1 VLPRIDADFVALL
14 LATANGNL
22 TSKVVPQTNEVAT
35 TVVMV
40 ANGYPGDYDKGQAI
54 TGLNKIASGV
64 VFHAGTKASGDNIV
78 TNGGRVLAV
87 TGKGNTLDEATKEV
101 YKAVSSI
108 HWDGVYFRKD
118 IGEDLKKWA
127 KTL

>member
-1 VLPRIDADFVALL
+1 
-14 LATANGNL
+14 
-22 TSKVVPQTNEVAT
+22 
-35 TVVMV
+35 MV